1 MSTRYSR
8 QELFQPIG
16 TEGQKRLNDS
26 KAIII
31 GAGALGT
38 ASAEMLVRAG
48 VGSVTILD
56 RDYIEWSNLQR
67 QQLYTEQD
75 VKDRLPKAVAAEKRL
90 KQVNSDVH
98 IKGIVIDVTAHNI
111 DELVSEAS
119 IIVDAADNFE
129 VRMIANDAAVKHQI
143 PFLYGACVASYGI
156 QFTVIPGETPCLHCL
171 LEHLPA
177 QGMTCDTAGIISP
190 VVQQVAAYQ
199 VADALKYLT
208 GHQVTPIL
216 KSFDLAKASLE
227 ASVKY
232 LAADLGAEGIRVN
245 SISAGPIRTLSA
257 KGISGFNTILKDIEE
272 RAPLR
277 RTTTPEEVGDT
288 ALFLF
293 SDLSRGMTG
302 ENLHV
307 DSGFHIIAR

>member
-1 MSTRYSR
+1 MKFS
-8 QELFQPIG
+8 L
-16 TEGQKRLNDS
+16 EGRNIVVMGVANKRSIAWGIARSLHE
-26 KAIII
+26 
-31 GAGALGT
+31 AGARLIFT
-38 ASAEMLVRAG
+38 Y
-48 VGSVTILD
+48 VG
-56 RDYIEWSNLQR
+56 
-67 QQLYTEQD
+67 
-75 VKDRLPKAVAAEKRL
+75 DRLAESVKELASTLERDDSIIL
-90 KQVNSDVH
+90 PC
-98 IKGIVIDVTAHNI
+98 DVTSDEEIEKCFATIKEKVQVIHGVAHAIAYANKEELVGEYLNTNREGFLLAHNI
-111 DELVSEAS
+111 SAYSLT
-119 IIVDAADNFE
+119 
-129 VRMIANDAAVKHQI
+129 AV
-143 PFLYGACVASYGI
+143 
-156 QFTVIPGETPCLHCL
+156 
-171 LEHLPA
+171 
-177 QGMTCDTAGIISP
+177 
-190 VVQQVAAYQ
+190 
-199 VADALKYLT
+199 
-208 GHQVTPIL
+208 
-216 KSFDLAKASLE
+216 AKAARPLMTEGGSIVTLTYLGGERVVSNYNVMGVAKAALE